1 MATAATVSPR
11 DVQATFTYV
20 DLSNPSWA
28 DPISFPSDEEKRKN
42 IKDLPG
48 NQKPVVTRE
57 FVVRDVTA
65 ELDKFTLDTHG
76 FQYLKHKTKLSK
88 ADFAD
93 DDKVKSVLYPEV
105 VDLVKKITGA
115 SYIYCYDHQTRG
127 PVKANADKNVP
138 TENPVHF
145 VHCDQSYDG
154 AKIIALSRIPDKAFA
169 EKVVQG
175 RFAIMNVRVPPINR
189 ISALWHHSLVIL
201 TMPWKVWRPV
211 KTIYK
216 DPFACADATS
226 VIDETDLAPMPIQ
239 ADERIEEAWAVGP
252 NDKHRWY
259 FKYAQQPDEVLI
271 FKNFDS
277 HGPVRRIVHSA
288 FIDPAHA
295 QDYDR
300 ESIEMRCI
308 VSFDQAPPKGIV

>member
-1 MATAATVSPR
+1 MATVTTMSPR

-20 DLSNPSWA
+20 DLSNPTWA
-28 DPISFPSDEEKRKN
+28 DPISFPSDEEQRKN

-48 NQKPVVTRE
+48 NQKPVVSRE
-57 FVVRDVTA
+57 FVVKDVSA
-65 ELDKFTLDTHG
+65 EIDKFTLETHG
-76 FQYLKHKTKLSK
+76 FQYVKHQTKVSK
-88 ADFAD
+88 AEFAD
-93 DDKVKSVLYPEV
+93 DERVKAVLYPEV
-105 VDLVKKITGA
+105 IDLVKKLTGA
-115 SYIYCYDHQTRG
+115 SYVYCYDHQTRG
-127 PVKANADKNVP
+127 PVKPNANKEIP

-154 AKIIALSRIPDKAFA
+154 AKIIALSRIPDKSFA

-175 RFAIMNVRVPPINR
+175 RFAIMN
-189 ISALWHHSLVIL
+189 
-201 TMPWKVWRPV
+201 VWRPV

-226 VIDETDLAPMPIQ
+226 VVDETDLAPMPIQ
-239 ADERIEEAWAVGP
+239 ADERVEEAWAVGP
-252 NDKHRWY
+252 NENHRWY

-288 FIDPAHA
+288 FIDPEHA
-295 QDYDR
+295 QGYDR

-308 VSFDQAPPKGIV
+308 VSYDQTPPKEDA